1 MAKVTSMNEQQI
13 QAVEARNSH
22 ILVSA
27 PAGSGKTKILVTR
40 ILSILK
46 EGIDIDSFLV
56 LTFTSAAAK
65 EMKQRL
71 SGMLDEEIE
80 KAEGKLKEHLLAQKE
95 KMPFAYIMNFHGF
108 CNSLIQHYGYL
119 LGVQPGYDIL
129 SDSKPVL
136 DKALKE
142 AIDALLS
149 DDDFSKMRYT
159 YFGQREELE
168 KEVLHIYEILQAV
181 GDKEQFISYM
191 FDDVYGFL
199 ENQGDKD
206 LSEWCFYPQLLSQLS
221 QVLSQVL
228 VEIEELKLYCIE
240 HDLEAF
246 YNRPLGQ
253 KGKALEK
260 PTPYDALHDYY
271 NELYQRVN
279 ENRAFRGSG
288 GIHEWAIQKPSASYN
303 MPWKDYG
310 DDIEDIKKEYN
321 SRKTNLNSRFK
332 KVYEQLIDTDYENT
346 MMVHKESKSVIQQ
359 LLRAVFLTE
368 DKYSVLKRKQG
379 VLDFNDLE
387 KYTTQLL
394 QKEFSIA
401 SMLNEKL
408 YEIMVDEYQDTNMV
422 QETIVTLISKATN
435 KEVPCFMVGDMK
447 QSIYRFRQAD
457 PEIFKQKFD
466 TYPVSQGAMR
476 IDLGFNYRSSKVVLD
491 SINFIFNH
499 IMDSHIGSLEYYK
512 DPSAQLNYDFLR
524 KEGAKD
530 TNEYEIVKKNAI
542 ERFSKLKDD
551 ATEVLMVNT
560 SSEKPKDIEDG
571 EYEAWMIGQR
581 ILEIKNQGIDGKAV
595 SYSDF
600 AVLMR
605 QTTRFMTFKKVFDKL
620 NIPTTIVLSNGF
632 MQATEIRQMVMML
645 RCLEN
650 PYDDLA
656 LMSVLKAPF
665 KFSHFKENEI
675 AKIRDS
681 KYSLYDN
688 VCANETYASFIQVLE
703 ELKALYKQL
712 PLSRWVQVFFEVSGY
727 LKQTASMKNG
737 IQRYQNLLLF
747 VQKVK
752 EVEGD
757 IHDLK
762 SWIDYFEALKE
773 SDCPPSA
780 MPKDQDAVVFMTIH
794 KSKGLE
800 FPICFVAMHD
810 KKFNFQDSKER
821 LIFDRHLTMAIKPRL
836 LKNFST
842 TLYDQPITYQNVIV
856 EYANPFL
863 ALLAR
868 LANKETMSEEMRI
881 YYVALTRAK
890 NKLILTGCL
899 DEETLKSYEDSLM
912 VNKAGQVPEKHE
924 WIFNRKMRV
933 ASCYMDWLMPCV
945 IAYNRKY
952 NQPLDNTQEAKF
964 VFKHYNYNDI
974 HTDSLE
980 TNQSNKNASIDLLFN
995 VDDYKYSRELKSSIA
1010 VTTLEKEAVT
1020 NQYIA
1025 SQKKEAQKMSA
1036 TEKGTLVH
1044 EFMEYV
1050 PLEKNVSIK
1059 QVIDILYQ
1067 QQRYTELEYEVLCE
1081 YQDKLE
1087 TFIQSSAFEMMKN
1100 AKECLREQPFSFMKD
1115 GQLIHG
1121 TFDVLCIEDNQIS
1134 IIDYKTDRVSM
1145 YSKNTELVEK
1155 HAFQLNLY
1163 KEALQSIYPDLKI
1176 DGYLYY
1182 LEIGRFVRV

>member
-1 MAKVTSMNEQQI
+1 MAKVTAMNEQQI
-13 QAVEARNSH
+13 EAVEARNSH

-46 EGIDIDSFLV
+46 EGVDIDSFLV
-56 LTFTSAAAK
+56 LTFTQPAAK

-71 SGMLDEEIE
+71 SGMLEEEIE
-80 KAEGKLKEHLLAQKE
+80 KAEGKLKQHLLAQKE
-95 KMPFAYIMNFHGF
+95 KMPFAYITNFHGF

-136 DKALKE
+136 SSALKE
-142 AIDALLS
+142 AVDELLM
-149 DDDFSKMRYT
+149 DDDFSKMRFT
-159 YFGQREELE
+159 YFNQREELD
-168 KEVLHIYEILQAV
+168 KEILHIYEILQAV
-181 GDKEQFISYM
+181 GDKDHFISYM
-191 FDDVYGFL
+191 FEDVYGFL
-199 ENQGDKD
+199 ENQGNRD
-206 LSEWCFYPQLLSQLS
+206 LSEWCFYPQLLSQLA
-221 QVLSQVL
+221 QTIARVL
-228 VEIEELKLYCIE
+228 VEIEELKLYCVE
-240 HDLEAF
+240 HNLEAF
-246 YNRPLGQ
+246 YSRPLGQ

-260 PTPYDALHDYY
+260 PTPYDSLRDYY
-271 NELYQRVN
+271 IELYRRVN
-279 ENRAFRGSG
+279 SHGTFKGPG
-288 GIHEWAIQKPSASYN
+288 GIHEWAIQKPVASYN

-310 DDIEDIKKEYN
+310 DDIEDVKKEFN
-321 SRKTNLNSRFK
+321 GRKTNLNSQFK
-332 KVYEQLIDTDYENT
+332 KVYDQLVDMDFENT
-346 MMVHKESKSVIQQ
+346 MMVHKASKLVIQQ
-359 LLRAVFLTE
+359 LLRAVKATE
-368 DKYSVLKRKQG
+368 EKYSLLKRKQG

-387 KYTTQLL
+387 KYATQLL
-394 QKEFSIA
+394 QKNLPIA
-401 SMLNEKL
+401 RMLNEKL

-422 QETIVTLISKATN
+422 QETIVTLISKASD

-499 IMDSHIGSLEYYK
+499 IMDQHIGSLEYYK

-530 TNEYEIVKKNAI
+530 TQDYDMVKKKAI
-542 ERFSKLKDD
+542 ERFSKEKDN

-560 SSEKPKDIEDG
+560 SSEKKKDIEDG

-581 ILEIKNQGIDGKAV
+581 ILEIKANGLDGKMV

-620 NIPTTIVLSNGF
+620 SIPTTIVLSSGF
-632 MQATEIRQMVMML
+632 MQATEIRQMLMML
-645 RCLEN
+645 RCLNN

-665 KFSHFKENEI
+665 KFSYFKEKDI
-675 AKIRDS
+675 AKIRNT
-681 KYSLYDN
+681 KFSLYEN
-688 VCANETYASFIQVLE
+688 ICANEKFSSFIQVLE
-703 ELKALYKQL
+703 ELKVLYQQL
-712 PLSRWVQVFFEVSGY
+712 PLSRWLQVFFEVSGY
-727 LKQTASMKNG
+727 LKTSASMKNG

-747 VQKVK
+747 TQKVK
-752 EVEGD
+752 EVEND
-757 IHDLK
+757 IHDLN

-773 SDCPPSA
+773 SDCPPSI

-810 KKFNFQDSKER
+810 KKFNFQDSKDR

-836 LKNFST
+836 LKNMST
-842 TLYDQPITYQNVIV
+842 TLYDEPISYQDVIV

-863 ALLAR
+863 ALLSK

-899 DEETLKSYEDSLM
+899 DEETLKEYQNSLV
-912 VNKAGQVPEKHE
+912 VNKSGEVPEKHD
-924 WIFNRKMRV
+924 WIFNRKMRT

-945 IAYNRKY
+945 LSYNLKW
-952 NQPLDNTQEAKF
+952 NKPLDNTQEAKF
-964 VFKHYNYNDI
+964 IFKHYHYDEIN
-974 HTDSLE
+974 TDAISAISVNNE
-980 TNQSNKNASIDLLFN
+980 SSDCNLFK
-995 VDDYKYSRELKSSIA
+995 VDDYLFERKLKTSIA
-1010 VTTLEKEAVT
+1010 VTTLEKA
-1020 NQYIA
+1020 NQQQIHTTVLPIKV
-1025 SQKKEAQKMSA
+1025 QKLSA

-1050 PLEKNVSIK
+1050 PLQENVSIK
-1059 QVIDILYQ
+1059 KTIDLLYNEK
-1067 QQRYTELEYEVLCE
+1067 RYTDIEYEVLCE
-1081 YQDKLE
+1081 YEDKL
-1087 TFIQSSAFEMMKN
+1087 TIFTQSKAFELMKN

-1121 TFDVLCIEDNQIS
+1121 TFDVLCIEENKLS
-1134 IIDYKTDRVSM
+1134 IIDYKTDRVSQ
-1145 YSKNTELVEK
+1145 YAKNDALIEK

-1163 KEALQSIYPDLKI
+1163 KEALQSIFPTKQI

-1182 LEIGRFVRV
+1182 LEIGRFVKV